1 MYSECATK
9 CLRVFLKK
17 LFSGFSFSTFLL
29 AIASFNA
36 AAAPGSVSVSTPGSA
51 NVGEGFNISFGSVS
65 GATNYQIYENGS
77 KLTTRSGGPVWRVIN
92 SPGTYRHK
100 VRACDASG
108 CSSFGN
114 ETSISVITPIPLP
127 GSVSVSSPSSADV
140 GEGFNISFGSVNG
153 ATSYN
158 VYENGAL
165 LTNRPSGPVWR
176 VINSAGTYK
185 HKIRACNSSGCGSY
199 SNEASITLYVPDP
212 VPTTPNKPSASKNG
226 TSNSLSW
233 GAVNY
238 VNYYKVQISF
248 NNGAWTATAQYN
260 STNAS
265 WSNLNAGSRA
275 YRVQACNSSG
285 CSAYSTSSNTI
296 VTDQIPA
303 SMSAPVSSLSG
314 NDLTLSWIAVSHA
327 DYYKIQ
333 FRDGAAAWGTSNSTY
348 TSTSKVWPDA
358 SPVTERTYRAQAC
371 NESGC
376 SDWSAASNTITIDPA
391 PTSMVALVASLVGN
405 DLTLSWSAIATAD
418 YYNLQYRDGTA
429 AWATSNSTYTSTSK
443 VWPDASPVTERTYR
457 MQACNESGCSDW
469 SAASNTITIDPA
481 PTSMVAP
488 VASLVGNDLTLSWSA
503 IATADYYN
511 LQYRDGTA
519 AWATSNSTYT
529 STSKVWPDAS
539 PVTERTYRMQACNE
553 SGCSDWSA
561 ASNTITIDPAPTSM
575 VAPVASLVGNDLTLS
590 WSAIATADY
599 YNLQYRDGTAAWATS
614 NSTYT
619 STSKVWPDA
628 SPVTE
633 RTYRMQACNESG
645 CTEWS
650 EASNAVTLEPIP
662 AQLAQPKASVN
673 GKDITLSWV
682 GINSADTYEI
692 EVKFNDG
699 TWSNQ
704 GMHTGTSKTWVNLDD
719 GSRIFHVR
727 ACNEFGCSAYSI
739 ESARVVI
746 LSEPSTPA
754 AVKSEQTITVT
765 WDYVPPNTS
774 LVDVFVSYNGGIW
787 TDVTNSSSR
796 VGYSN
801 YEAVFQNLSS
811 GTRVFKV
818 RSCDAEF
825 LCTEFTEESNMIV
838 ISDSV
843 TWFKDSAVVGENVTL
858 IWDLTEFSP
867 CYFTS
872 DPFQKILPATGSQ
885 AVKFFE
891 VGFLNYPIQ
900 CLQNGQTVTFDE
912 GIQIKKL
919 SAPENLNGQ

>member
-29 AIASFNA
+29 VIASFNA

-77 KLTTRSGGPVWRVIN
+77 RLTTRSGGPVWRVIN
-92 SPGTYRHK
+92 SAGTYRHK

-140 GEGFNISFGSVNG
+140 GEGFNISFGSING

-314 NDLTLSWIAVSHA
+314 NDLTLSWIAVSNA
-327 DYYKIQ
+327 YYYKIQ
-333 FRDGAAAWGTSNSTY
+333 FRDGAGSWTTINTTY
-348 TSTSKVWPDA
+348 PSTSKLWPDA
-358 SPVTERTYRAQAC
+358 APVTERTYR
-371 NESGC
+371 
-376 SDWSAASNTITIDPA
+376 
-391 PTSMVALVASLVGN
+391 V
-405 DLTLSWSAIATAD
+405 
-418 YYNLQYRDGTA
+418 
-429 AWATSNSTYTSTSK
+429 
-443 VWPDASPVTERTYR
+443 
-457 MQACNESGCSDW
+457 QACNESGCSDW

-529 STSKVWPDAS
+529 SASKVWPDAA
-539 PVTERTYRMQACNE
+539 PVTERTYRVQACNE

-575 VAPVASLVGNDLTLS
+575 AAPVASLVGNDLTLS

-628 SPVTE
+628 APVTE

-662 AQLAQPKASVN
+662 AQLAQPNASVN

-682 GINSADTYEI
+682 ESNSADTYEI

-704 GMHTGTSKTWVNLDD
+704 GVHTGTSKTWVNLDD

-774 LVDVFVSYNGGIW
+774 LVDVFVSYNGGVW
-787 TDVTNSSSR
+787 TDITNSSSR

-801 YEAVFQNLSS
+801 YEAVFQNLTA
-811 GTRVFKV
+811 GTRVFKI
-818 RSCDAEF
+818 RSCDAES
-825 LCTEFTEESNMIV
+825 LCTAFSEESNMTV
-838 ISDSV
+838 ISGSV
-843 TWFKDSAVVGENVTL
+843 LWFKDSAVVGEDVTL
-858 IWDLTEFSP
+858 TWDLTGFSP

-872 DPFQKILPATGSQ
+872 DPFQKILHPTGSQ
-885 AVKFFE
+885 AVKFFKT
-891 VGFLNYPIQ
+891 GFLNYPIQ
-900 CLQNGQTVTFDE
+900 CLQNGQTVIFDE